1 MNNNNLKPHTWMS
14 RLASVNLNLSTERQE
29 QSMKMKFRAPQF
41 AAWALALLIASPVVA
56 PSPVLASDLDRCMLK
71 AIASADESTSIGELR
86 KACATALDRVS
97 IEEEKVLTSLP
108 VYEQQDVIA
117 SRYEVESEIEER
129 PFAITANL
137 PNYILYT
144 VMDQP
149 NQAPFEDQTDSVDPV
164 QDDEMQF
171 QVSIKAPVWR
181 QMFGTNFDT
190 FVSYTSRSYWQLFN
204 DEFSAPFRETNY
216 EPEVFVRDFSEYDL
230 LGLKIAGWSLGF
242 NHQSN
247 GQSQRYSRSWN
258 RIMAKSA
265 ISITDDLGVL
275 ARAWYRIP
283 EDEED
288 DDNPGMHRYYGYG
301 DLRAVWAPNRNTV
314 TAMLRPGTQ
323 ETSFELTWSYPIS
336 KVFRIYAQYYNGYGE
351 SLLDYDYDMERFGI
365 GIAMNDYLQRF

>member
-1 MNNNNLKPHTWMS
+1 
-14 RLASVNLNLSTERQE
+14 
-29 QSMKMKFRAPQF
+29 MKIKFRAPQF
-41 AAWALALLIASPVVA
+41 SAWALALLIASPFASSAV
-56 PSPVLASDLDRCMLK
+56 SASDLDSCTLK
-71 AIASADESTSIGELR
+71 AIASADDSTSIGEIR
-86 KACATALDRVS
+86 KACADTGDTSPAKESEVMTS
-97 IEEEKVLTSLP
+97 IP
-108 VYEQQDVIA
+108 VYEQQEVIA
-117 SRYEVESEIEER
+117 SRYAVETEIEER

-144 VMDQP
+144 LMDEP
-149 NQAPFEDQTDSVDPV
+149 NQAPFEDQSGVPNPV

-171 QVSIKAPVWR
+171 QVSIKAPIWR
-181 QMFGTNFDT
+181 HMFGTNLDT
-190 FVSYTSRSYWQLFN
+190 FVSYTARSYWQLFN
-204 DEFSAPFRETNY
+204 DDFSAPFRETNY
-216 EPEVFVRDFSEYDL
+216 EPEIFVRDFSEYDF

-258 RIMAKSA
+258 RIMAKGA

-301 DLRAVWAPNRNTV
+301 DLRAVWAPNRNTI

-336 KVFRIYAQYYNGYGE
+336 KVFRIYAQYYKGYGE
-351 SLLDYDYDMERFGI
+351 SLLDYDYDMERIGI